1 MQQQE
6 TPNAGTAK
14 KPNTVEETQAN
25 TQSAV
30 REGQE
35 NSSIL
40 HDQADS
46 DNALEGPHHRDV
58 SSYSQEEY
66 IDNDKNTTKEKE

>member
-1 MQQQE
+1 MSQQE

-14 KPNTVEETQAN
+14 KPDTIEETQAN

-40 HDQADS
+40 HDQPEV
-46 DNALEGPHHRDV
+46 NNELEGPHHRDV
-58 SSYSQEEY
+58 SSSSQEEY
-66 IDNDKNTTKEKE
+66 IDNDQNTTKEKA